1 MEEANKENTTTEVVS
16 EVKAEQP
23 VPEAAQETKV
33 ENETKTDNQT
43 NGTSTAADA
52 SATNSNNTSPTQEN
66 NSTIS
71 PLYSR
76 WRTFS
81 FSKVIENV
89 KKQSE
94 TVKGV
99 YQKDLSEFV
108 NTITTESQN
117 LKQKINNMTK
127 KADNGEVD
135 AISPDAASPN
145 ESPKDDEKPK
155 EPERTALYIKRNNNL
170 INKMS
175 TGITSLL
182 NKNKQE
188 VPKKKKIFDKGSFN
202 I

>member
-1 MEEANKENTTTEVVS
+1 MEANKVDAEVKVESQTSENVQSTPNNIDTSNIETEKKQPVATEATTTDNTTTATVTTANNTAEAEEAN
-16 EVKAEQP
+16 
-23 VPEAAQETKV
+23 
-33 ENETKTDNQT
+33 
-43 NGTSTAADA
+43 STV
-52 SATNSNNTSPTQEN
+52 
-66 NSTIS
+66 S

-76 WRTFS
+76 WKTFS

-108 NTITTESQN
+108 NTIASESQN

-127 KADNGEVD
+127 SDTTSPVEGE
-135 AISPDAASPN
+135 N
-145 ESPKDDEKPK
+145 KEESPK
-155 EPERTALYIKRNNNL
+155 EPERISLREKRNSSL

-175 TGITSLL
+175 VGINSLL
-182 NKNKQE
+182 NKNKPE
-188 VPKKKKIFDKGSFN
+188 VPQKKKEDFRQKRSLN